1 MKKVITY
8 GTFDLFHQGHY
19 NILKRAK
26 DLGDYLIVGVTGESY
41 DLERGKINVRDSLI
55 QRIENVRKTGLADE
69 IIVEEY
75 QGQKV
80 DDILKYNIDIFVV
93 GSDWIGKFD
102 YLKKYCT
109 VKYLERTKD
118 ISSTELRNREKFFKI
133 GILTDSINDN
143 DIVYESK
150 FVSGVHIDS
159 VFSENNEVASSF
171 AKKYEIN
178 KSYTNYEEFLDDV
191 DIVYIS
197 IPFEKRYGF
206 VKNALQYG
214 KYVICASPITMNQLE
229 LKELFDIAHEK
240 GVLIIEDIITAYLRA
255 FNQLVWLIN
264 GNLIG
269 QIISLN
275 AEISS
280 KEFANKKSIEE
291 ILVYPLLFIDKL
303 LGSDYIS
310 TKSNRL
316 AVDSES
322 EVFKSQIEFS
332 SALATISIYEGLD
345 YNSCLTILGTN
356 GKIVIEDDWWNTG
369 YFEAWINGE
378 KNKKRYSF
386 NFEGNGFRYLLQ
398 ELLIMIKDNRNE
410 CTRLFD
416 KDSLQLIENI
426 RRITK

>member
-8 GTFDLFHQGHY
+8 GTFDLFHRGHY

-26 DLGDYLIVGVTGESY
+26 ELGDYLIVGVTGESY

-118 ISSTELRNREKFFKI
+118 ISSTELRNKEKFFKI
-133 GILTDSINDN
+133 GILTDSENDN

-150 FVSGVHIDS
+150 FVSGIHINS
-159 VFSENNEVASSF
+159 VFSENDQIGIKF
-171 AKKYEIN
+171 AQKYEIN
-178 KSYTNYEEFLDDV
+178 KSYSKYEDFLTDV

-197 IPFEKRYGF
+197 IPLDERYRF
-206 VKNALQYG
+206 AKTALEYG
-214 KYVICASPITMNQLE
+214 KYVICSSPITMNQEE
-229 LKELFDIAHEK
+229 LKELFDIAHDN
-240 GVLIIEDIITAYLRA
+240 GVLIIENIITAYLRA

-280 KEFANKKSIEE
+280 KDFIDKKSIEE
-291 ILVYPLLFIDKL
+291 ILVYPLLFVDKL
-303 LGSDYIS
+303 LGSNYLS
-310 TKSNRL
+310 AKSDRIK
-316 AVDSES
+316 VDLES
-322 EVFKSQIEFS
+322 EILKSQIEFS
-332 SALATISIYEGLD
+332 NALANISIYKELD
-345 YNSCLTILGTN
+345 YNSCLTILGTK

-369 YFEAWINGE
+369 YFEAWIKGE

-398 ELLIMIKDNRNE
+398 ELLIMIKDNRKE

-416 KDSLQLIENI
+416 RDSLQLVENI

>member
-8 GTFDLFHQGHY
+8 GTFDLFHRGHY

-26 DLGDYLIVGVTGESY
+26 ELGDYLIVGVTGESY

-118 ISSTELRNREKFFKI
+118 ISSTELRNKEKFFKI
-133 GILTDSINDN
+133 GILTDSENDN

-150 FVSGVHIDS
+150 FVSGIHINS
-159 VFSENNEVASSF
+159 VFSENDQIGIKF
-171 AKKYEIN
+171 AQKYEIN
-178 KSYTNYEEFLDDV
+178 KSYSKYEDFLTDV

-197 IPFEKRYGF
+197 IPLDERYRF
-206 VKNALQYG
+206 AKTALEYG
-214 KYVICASPITMNQLE
+214 KYVICSSPITMNQEE
-229 LKELFDIAHEK
+229 LKELFDIAHDN
-240 GVLIIEDIITAYLRA
+240 GVLIIENIITAYLRA

-280 KEFANKKSIEE
+280 KDFIDKKSIEE
-291 ILVYPLLFIDKL
+291 ILVYPLLFVDKL
-303 LGSDYIS
+303 L
-310 TKSNRL
+310 
-316 AVDSES
+316 
-322 EVFKSQIEFS
+322 
-332 SALATISIYEGLD
+332 
-345 YNSCLTILGTN
+345 
-356 GKIVIEDDWWNTG
+356 
-369 YFEAWINGE
+369 
-378 KNKKRYSF
+378 
-386 NFEGNGFRYLLQ
+386 
-398 ELLIMIKDNRNE
+398 
-410 CTRLFD
+410 
-416 KDSLQLIENI
+416 
-426 RRITK
+426 

>member
-26 DLGDYLIVGVTGESY
+26 ELGDYLIVGVTGESY

-55 QRIENVRKTGLADE
+55 KRIENVMQTGLADE

-80 DDILKYNIDIFVV
+80 DDILKYDIDIFVV

-102 YLKKYCT
+102 YLKKYCE
-109 VKYLERTKD
+109 VIYLERTKD
-118 ISSTELRNREKFFKI
+118 ISSTYLRNKEKYYKI
-133 GILTDSINDN
+133 GVVTNEINDHN
-143 DIVYESK
+143 VVYESK
-150 FVSGVHIDS
+150 FVSGIHIDS
-159 VFSENNEVASSF
+159 VFSENEQISNSF

-178 KSYTNYEEFLDDV
+178 KSYTSYDDFLINT

-197 IPFEKRYGF
+197 VPLEKRYSY
-206 VKNALQYG
+206 VEKALQRG
-214 KYVICASPITMNQLE
+214 KYVICNSPITMDKIQLE
-229 LKELFDIAHEK
+229 ELFAIAHSNN
-240 GVLIIEDIITAYLRA
+240 VLIIENIVTAYLRA

-269 QIISLN
+269 QVVSLN
-275 AEISS
+275 AELSS
-280 KEFANKKSIEE
+280 SDFEEKKEIDEM
-291 ILVYPLLFIDKL
+291 LVYPLIFVDKL
-303 LGSDYIS
+303 LGSNFNNL
-310 TKSNRL
+310 KSNQL
-316 AVDSES
+316 IVEPEIA
-322 EVFKSQIEFS
+322 VFKTQLEFKN
-332 SALATISIYEGLD
+332 ALANISIYNGID
-345 YNSCLTILGTN
+345 YNSCLTVLGTK

-398 ELLIMIKDNRNE
+398 ELLIMIKDKRKE

-416 KDSLQLIENI
+416 KDSLNLVNNI
-426 RRITK
+426 RRIVE